1 MGPVKRWRRQWMTT
15 IGGGAGELA
24 WEREDGELILGVIMW
39 RIRTISKLRDL
50 AIIMKNFIPLFW
62 L

>member
-1 MGPVKRWRRQWMTT
+1 MTT